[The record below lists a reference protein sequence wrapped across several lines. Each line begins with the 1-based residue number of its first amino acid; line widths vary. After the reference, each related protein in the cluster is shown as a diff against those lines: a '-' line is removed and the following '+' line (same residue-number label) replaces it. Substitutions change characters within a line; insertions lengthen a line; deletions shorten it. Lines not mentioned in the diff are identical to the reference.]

1 VVECAPLEPC
11 HSGECDGF
19 NEVLALLPQGK
30 IWRPADSSVHG
41 RFIAALGHIK
51 TEWNQAICQVWG
63 EANPCTARATFG
75 YWAGVYGFP
84 PCAPQTNAK
93 LCEWI
98 ALLDGPCPIGS
109 LGFYQA
115 AIDFVAPGAGIT
127 ISKGTLANVD
137 GWQGS
142 NECTARN
149 ALVITAPAAAYRF
162 TTVDVDA
169 PFEDSD
175 CRIYFIPEIECL
187 RKCVFPFGF
196 GLGYRTTG
204 AIDDGVHGVPA
215 TAGATLPQLYYKCEV
230 ENCNG

>member
-1 VVECAPLEPC
+1 VAECAPLEPC

-63 EANPCTARATFG
+63 DANPCTARATFD

-115 AIDFVAPGAGIT
+115 AIDFVAPGAGIVIT
-127 ISKGTLANVD
+127 RGADKSCWSSSQLCPTD
-137 GWQGS
+137 
-142 NECTARN
+142 N
-149 ALVITAPAAAYRF
+149 ALVVTAPPAAYRF
-162 TTVDVDA
+162 YTLDIDE
-169 PFEDSD
+169 PYDD
-175 CRIYFIPEIECL
+175 PNCRVYFIPAIECL
-187 RKCVFPFGF
+187 KKCVFPFGF
-196 GLGYRTTG
+196 GVGYRTSVT
-204 AIDDGVHGVPA
+204 DDGVYGVPA
-215 TAGATLPQLYYKCEV
+215 TAEAPFTQLYYKCEV
-230 ENCNG
+230 DNCDG